1 MLPYAPGMD
10 LSSTS
15 PPSIAIEG
23 PCSVGARVLAR
34 GRRWTVAD
42 VTRSIECA
50 ALRLQGIGHGRAQ
63 TLLTP
68 FDRPVRINPDP
79 RPRVV
84 RPRRWLHELD
94 RAVVELHPFGSLRAA
109 GQAPIRLLPY
119 QLEPALA
126 VLRDGASRVLVADGV
141 GLGKTIQAGIVLL
154 ELADRLEG
162 ARALVLAPAGLRE
175 QWLEELSAR
184 FGLDAVLADTAWLK
198 SLSAERPAH
207 VNPWSLPGIYVA
219 SHDLVKRPEVLR
231 PLEDVTWDAVV
242 IDEAHVATSGTDRRV
257 ALHAIAARAHHV
269 MLLTATPPRGDPA
282 ELQALCRIGAHPDD
296 NDAIVL
302 FQRSRADVGEGRP
315 RKTTV
320 LTVVPS
326 DAERR
331 MHDLLNR
338 YTARVWL
345 EAGRRGD
352 ERARLVSIVLRK
364 RALSS
369 AASLAVSVE
378 RRLALLS
385 DAHPDAWQMRLPLS
399 ALDEDPLEDDAP
411 LAELSAPGLADPGLE
426 RRLLTA
432 LAGAA
437 HSAARDERKARFL
450 LRLIGRLEEPA
461 IVFTEYR
468 DTLAR
473 LEQRLAAGGHAVTVL
488 HGGMGPSDRS
498 RVQRAFNERGGILIA
513 TDAASEGLNLHHR
526 CRVIVHYEL
535 AWNPSRLEQRAGRI
549 DRLGQTRRVH
559 ELALVA
565 AHTAERLVLAPL
577 ISRFRKTAARGGGLL
592 GALTESRVA
601 AAIMT
606 NTEVERV
613 LVGEPAEGPASAP
626 GTPADLGPPAAHEA
640 ARLERHRRLAARS
653 CRGAGPDAKSRA
665 VVSTLEC
672 GMHVPHG
679 LFLVFAL
686 TLVGVDG
693 VPIHAEPRTVR
704 VELDPR
710 LFHEGRRPTTRRL
723 QDIVSALAIPQDAVV
738 LSLVHQGSRERL
750 DAIALLEDRR
760 RERRRRRAAAIVDAI
775 GHASAAQQMVQ
786 AGLFDRRSLR
796 AAALGATS
804 AAARQDDANVRA
816 ARLAD
821 NTPPERKI
829 ELVAALL
836 VRGGR

>member
-1 MLPYAPGMD
+1 MG
-10 LSSTS
+10 T
-15 PPSIAIEG
+15 
-23 PCSVGARVLAR
+23 RVLAR
-34 GRRWTVAD
+34 GRRWV
-42 VTRSIECA
+42 VTDISRSDECA
-50 ALRLQGIGHGRAQ
+50 ALRLQGIGHNRTG

-68 FDRPVRINPDP
+68 FDRPKRIDADA

-84 RPRRWLHELD
+84 RSRRWLHELD
-94 RAVVELHPFGSLRAA
+94 RALLELHPFGSLRAA
-109 GQAPIRLLPY
+109 AQAPIRLLPY

-126 VLRDGASRVLVADGV
+126 ALRDGTSRILVADGV
-141 GLGKTIQAGIVLL
+141 GLGKTIQAGILLL
-154 ELADRLEG
+154 ELSHRIESVRG
-162 ARALVLAPAGLRE
+162 LVLAPAGLRE
-175 QWLEELSAR
+175 QWLTELSAR
-184 FGLDAVLADTAWLK
+184 FGLTAILADTAWLK
-198 SLSAERPAH
+198 SLSAERPSH
-207 VNPWSLPGIYVA
+207 VNPWSLPGIYIA

-242 IDEAHVATSGTDRRV
+242 IDEAHAATSGTDRRV
-257 ALHAIAARAHHV
+257 ALHAIAARANHV
-269 MLLTATPPRGDPA
+269 MLLTATPPGGDPA
-282 ELQALCRIGAHPDD
+282 ELEALCRIGAHPDD

-364 RALSS
+364 RALSG
-369 AASLAVSVE
+369 AASLAASVE
-378 RRLALLS
+378 RRLALLR
-385 DAHPDAWQMRLPLS
+385 DAAPDAWQPRLPLTDP
-399 ALDEDPLEDDAP
+399 DEDPLEDDAP
-411 LAELSAPGLADPGLE
+411 LAELSAPGLADSGLE
-426 RRLLTA
+426 RRLLSA
-432 LAGAA
+432 LTDAA

-450 LRLIGRLEEPA
+450 LRLLGRLGEPA

-473 LEQRLAAGGHAVTVL
+473 LEQRLAASGHTVTVL
-488 HGGMGPSDRS
+488 HGGMTSLERG
-498 RVQRAFNERGGILIA
+498 RVQRTFNERGGILIA

-526 CRVIVHYEL
+526 CRVVVHYEL

-549 DRLGQTRRVH
+549 DRLGQTGRVH

-577 ISRFRKTAARGGGLL
+577 ISRVRTHATRGAGML

-601 AAIMT
+601 AAILS
-606 NTEVERV
+606 NTELDRSAVD
-613 LVGEPAEGPASAP
+613 EPAARPASAVGAP
-626 GTPADLGPPAAHEA
+626 PDLGTAAAHEA
-640 ARLERHRRLAARS
+640 ARLERCRRLASRS
-653 CRGAGPDAKSRA
+653 CRGRQPDTRSRA
-665 VVSTLEC
+665 VASAIERGTR
-672 GMHVPHG
+672 VPHG

-686 TLVGVDG
+686 TLAGVDG
-693 VPIHAEPRTVR
+693 VVVHAEPLAVR
-704 VELDPR
+704 VDLGTR
-710 LFHEGRRPTTRRL
+710 LVGAERHPTARRL
-723 QDIVSALAIPQDAVV
+723 QDIVSALAVPLDAAV
-738 LSLVHQGSRERL
+738 LSMVHQSGRERL
-750 DAIALLEDRR
+750 DAITLLEDRR
-760 RERRRRRAAAIVDAI
+760 RHRRRARESAIAAAI
-775 GHASAAQQMVQ
+775 GGGSASAARLMVQ

-796 AAALGATS
+796 AAALVAAS
-804 AAARQDDANVRA
+804 AAARQDEASVRA

-821 NTPPERKI
+821 STPPEKKV

-836 VRGGR
+836 VRSGR